1 MQVWCFCTA
10 DKIQYLMM
18 VNLHLLLGCML
29 FLWRVPWLGMTESR
43 HLWHLWH
50 LWMHLYVRLLQ
61 PPMKT
66 QPDLNSHIAFGPAP
80 VTFVLCHH
88 WAADQQFLFVLHSR
102 TISSISD
109 YCTLYVQQFLR
120 PCPFLKGA
128 TTTLS
133 CLVWNSLGSWKETWQ
148 QTISH
153 LFIWYCP
160 KPSPS
165 DVSFLPVQST
175 RDGTYRNGARLS
187 WCAALILF
195 AHRNLQSTSSRPVTG
210 LVRYLTCDTYGIV
223 VMFSCLVV
231 HFRKNFPAICWYM
244 GRQEPR
250 GFRFFWCVYQ
260 CLSTSP

>member
-1 MQVWCFCTA
+1 MQDFFLPVSF
-10 DKIQYLMM
+10 
-18 VNLHLLLGCML
+18 LLKESNNTFALCL
-29 FLWRVPWLGMTESR
+29 EHSWLVE
-43 HLWHLWH
+43 
-50 LWMHLYVRLLQ
+50 
-61 PPMKT
+61 
-66 QPDLNSHIAFGPAP
+66 
-80 VTFVLCHH
+80 
-88 WAADQQFLFVLHSR
+88 R
-102 TISSISD
+102 T
-109 YCTLYVQQFLR
+109 C
-120 PCPFLKGA
+120 
-128 TTTLS
+128 
-133 CLVWNSLGSWKETWQ
+133 Q

-153 LFIWYCP
+153 LSIGP

-175 RDGTYRNGARLS
+175 RDGTYRNGARPS

-210 LVRYLTCDTYGIV
+210 LVRHLTCDTYGIV

-260 CLSTSP
+260 CLSTSPYEFPQKHGEGYGPDKSIF

>member
-1 MQVWCFCTA
+1 MFDYC
-10 DKIQYLMM
+10 
-18 VNLHLLLGCML
+18 NLPWRPSPISTPILPLG
-29 FLWRVPWLGMTESR
+29 
-43 HLWHLWH
+43 
-50 LWMHLYVRLLQ
+50 RLLSLLSYA
-61 PPMKT
+61 T
-66 QPDLNSHIAFGPAP
+66 VERLINNSFCASFKNYQFHQWLLYT
-80 VTFVLCHH
+80 VR
-88 WAADQQFLFVLHSR
+88 AA
-102 TISSISD
+102 ISS
-109 YCTLYVQQFLR
+109 TLS
-120 PCPFLKGA
+120 FLKGGNNNTFVSGLEQSWLVERNLA
-128 TTTLS
+128 TDHLTLVH
-133 CLVWNSLGSWKETWQ
+133 LVLSIG
-148 QTISH
+148 
-153 LFIWYCP
+153 P

-175 RDGTYRNGARLS
+175 RDGTYRNGPRPS

-210 LVRYLTCDTYGIV
+210 LVRHLTCDTYGIV